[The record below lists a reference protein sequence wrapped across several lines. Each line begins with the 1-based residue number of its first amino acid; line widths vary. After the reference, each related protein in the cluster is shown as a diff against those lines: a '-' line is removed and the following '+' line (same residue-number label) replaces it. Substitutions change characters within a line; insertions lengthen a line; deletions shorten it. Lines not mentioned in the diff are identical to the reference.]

1 MESVKTFIFLGLPGL
16 RLGIS
21 VGVGSV
27 EVFEE
32 LVVVVV
38 FVEEVELV
46 VEASFFGLPRLR
58 FGVAGASSGPGVV
71 FGLPLFIG
79 VRS

>member
-1 MESVKTFIFLGLPGL
+1 LIFLGLPGL
-16 RLGIS
+16 RLGVS

-46 VEASFFGLPRLR
+46 VLVVEASFFGLPRLR
-58 FGVAGASSGPGVV
+58 FGGAGASSGPGVV